1 MTLTPSKCNRVAPGI
16 PETLKRQGKSY
27 PNLLKP
33 HMIHLGATQTMFVLG
48 ATQTMFVLFL
58 SLVLFIIMSS
68 TKILIKKDH
77 FRAPAGQTQ
86 ISLTLN

>member
-1 MTLTPSKCNRVAPGI
+1 MILTPWKCDRVAPGI

-33 HMIHLGATQTMFVLG
+33 HIIHLGATQTMLSLG
-48 ATQTMFVLFL
+48 ATQTMFVLFF
-58 SLVLFIIMSS
+58 SLVLFIIMSP
-68 TKILIKKDH
+68 TKILLKKDH

-86 ISLTLN
+86 ISLILN